1 MSRRTFVAWIA
12 VAGAAV
18 VAQSVAHLALAM
30 TADRPRTAF
39 DVERSNGIPDLVSS
53 AVMALASVAALA
65 IARAERA
72 PQRVVALLAATVLA
86 GLTAADL
93 LHDGP
98 RPSSTGGELVLGL
111 VAVAAVLV
119 GLIALRGARRSRVTL
134 TVAAVL
140 LVGSSLA
147 SGLDR
152 FEAFEGRRGEL
163 GKEGRLVAKEG
174 LELLGWSLVTLALWD
189 EALRRRAP
197 GETVRAPASP
207 AQAARTRRVA

>member
-1 MSRRTFVAWIA
+1 MSRRAFAAWVA
-12 VAGAAV
+12 VAGAVV
-18 VAQSVAHLALAM
+18 VAQTVAHLAMAM
-30 TADRPRTAF
+30 AADRPRTTF
-39 DVERSNGIPDLVSS
+39 DVEQSNSVPDLVSN
-53 AVMALASVAALA
+53 AVLALASVGALG
-65 IARAERA
+65 IARAERGR
-72 PQRVVALLAATVLA
+72 QRVVALLASIVLA
-86 GLTAADL
+86 SLAVADL

-98 RPSSTGGELVLGL
+98 RPSSSGGVLVLCL
-111 VAVAAVLV
+111 VGVAAVLV

-134 TVAAVL
+134 TAAAAL
-140 LVGSSLA
+140 LVASFLA

-163 GKEGRLVAKEG
+163 GKEGRLVTKEG

-207 AQAARTRRVA
+207 VPAEPRRRAA